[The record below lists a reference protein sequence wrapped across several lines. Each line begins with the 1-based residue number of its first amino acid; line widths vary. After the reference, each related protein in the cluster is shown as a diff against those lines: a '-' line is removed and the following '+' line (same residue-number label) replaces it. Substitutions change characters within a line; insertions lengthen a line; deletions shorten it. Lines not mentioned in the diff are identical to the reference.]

1 MEADLPSLRALLKFD
16 QQNAVAAM
24 QAEVERKRPCLLHQA
39 DWLAALLH
47 GQTRHS
53 DWNNALKL
61 GFDPGLPGYPDWLLS
76 QVTSLSRL
84 DLAVSLVDAEMC
96 IYQQIWP
103 LHIPLGSASDQGSE
117 SLWHQTEFGTV
128 CSMHLPQLMQHIP

>member
-1 MEADLPSLRALLKFD
+1 
-16 QQNAVAAM
+16 M

-76 QVTSLSRL
+76 QVRVGIPPGEHGQPMHYETHKYYQRPNKAFGKILQDSHS
-84 DLAVSLVDAEMC
+84 AMCQVDAEA
-96 IYQQIWP
+96 YR
-103 LHIPLGSASDQGSE
+103 
-117 SLWHQTEFGTV
+117 WH
-128 CSMHLPQLMQHIP
+128 S

>member
-1 MEADLPSLRALLKFD
+1 MSLQKQIRHDEVDTSSFAH
-16 QQNAVAAM
+16 QHSRSASGATAAHKNLSEPVRGCIHFYTM

-76 QVTSLSRL
+76 QVTSHHKS
-84 DLAVSLVDAEMC
+84 C
-96 IYQQIWP
+96 KYQQT
-103 LHIPLGSASDQGSE
+103 A
-117 SLWHQTEFGTV
+117 
-128 CSMHLPQLMQHIP
+128 C